1 MKHIS
6 VYVHESYE
14 CSKLACVCVYIRM
27 CIHLIHLIP
36 FGVQTFFDGLASK
49 ELIAD
54 QQHAIG
60 VRLPFDQPAQIC
72 ILNFQILS
80 FKKMNP

>member
-1 MKHIS
+1 MCMS
-6 VYVHESYE
+6 LMSAVNV
-14 CSKLACVCVYIRM
+14 CVCVCVCIYM

-49 ELIAD
+49 ELITD

>member
-1 MKHIS
+1 MS
-6 VYVHESYE
+6 VCIYIFTYV
-14 CSKLACVCVYIRM
+14 

-49 ELIAD
+49 ELVAD
-54 QQHAIG
+54 QQHAIW
-60 VRLPFDQPAQIC
+60 VRLPFDQPTQIR

-80 FKKMNP
+80 LKEINP